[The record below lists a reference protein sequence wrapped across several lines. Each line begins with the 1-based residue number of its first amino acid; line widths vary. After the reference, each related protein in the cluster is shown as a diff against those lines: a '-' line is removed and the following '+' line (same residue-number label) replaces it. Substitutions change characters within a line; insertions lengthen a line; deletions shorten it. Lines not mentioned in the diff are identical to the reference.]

1 MEDDDEYDDEEG
13 EDDEEYDEDEDE
25 RLESARQCLDDQEST
40 RAIELLDAVIAS
52 DPENIEAYD
61 DRGLAYMQL
70 GNDGRAIKDF
80 RRVVALDDEDEAG
93 YTHLAEALRN
103 LGKYDEALTA
113 VAKAL
118 ELAPEDADA
127 HYVRGWLFFRCGQ
140 YQAAIEDLDSF
151 VNNTDEAGEVV
162 DMLTICRDVAKRHPD
177 EEEVERILRRNGFSA
192 DTTRN
197 GDYASEE
204 LFCPYAHCV
213 RLQAARGSEAN
224 DCCPVTGFA
233 CPGGGEQACTCEK
246 KPFA

>member
-1 MEDDDEYDDEEG
+1 MN
-13 EDDEEYDEDEDE
+13 DDEEYDDEDDEEEYDGDEDE
-25 RLESARQCLDDQEST
+25 RMELARQHLDDQDST
-40 RAIELLDAVIAS
+40 KAIELLDAVIAS
-52 DPENIEAYD
+52 DPENIEAFD

-70 GNDGRAIKDF
+70 DNDGRAVKDF

-118 ELAPEDADA
+118 DLAPDDIDA

-140 YQAAIEDLDSF
+140 YQTAIEDLERF
-151 VNNTDEAGEVV
+151 VDGADEAGEVS
-162 DMLTICRDVAKRHPD
+162 DMLTICRDIAARHCD
-177 EEEVERILRRNGFSA
+177 EEEVERILRLNGFSA

-197 GDYASEE
+197 GDYEAEE

-213 RLQAARGSEAN
+213 RLQAARGTEAA
-224 DCCPVTGFA
+224 DCCPKTGFA
-233 CPGGGEQACTCEK
+233 CPGGGKQACTCEK
-246 KPFA
+246 NPFA